1 MRYLTRICF
10 TLLCAL
16 LLSGCMLM
24 SGGRTSSDTLPDGG
38 NVSASFVGA
47 DGRQEQTVAT
57 GSPRSAFNTIVIVEA
72 ERGELQVELLNAD
85 GSVAFAVKG
94 RPDEAVTR
102 SGSVT
107 TNNDG
112 QLRYRITATGARNG
126 SYQLLYQ
133 RPTQ

>member
-1 MRYLTRICF
+1 MRYLIRMSFI
-10 TLLCAL
+10 LICAL
-16 LLSGCMLM
+16 LLSGCMIM
-24 SGGRTSSDTLPDGG
+24 SGGRTSTDTLPDGG

-47 DGRQEQTVAT
+47 DGRQEAAVET
-57 GSPRSAFNTIVIVEA
+57 GAARAALNTIVIVEA
-72 ERGELQVELLNAD
+72 ERGEFQIELLNGD

-107 TNNDG
+107 TDDNG
-112 QLRYRITATGARNG
+112 RLRYRITATGTRNG

-133 RPTQ
+133 LPTQ

>member
-1 MRYLTRICF
+1 MRYLIRISNI
-10 TLLCAL
+10 LVCAL

-24 SGGRTSSDTLPDGG
+24 SGERTSADTLLDGG

-47 DGRQEQTVAT
+47 DGQQEQAVET
-57 GSPRSAFNTIVIVEA
+57 GAARAAFNTIVIVEA
-72 ERGELQVELLNAD
+72 ERGELQVELLNSD

-107 TNNDG
+107 TDDNG
-112 QLRYRITATGARNG
+112 RLRYRITATGARNG

>member
-1 MRYLTRICF
+1 MQYPIRISF

-24 SGGRTSSDTLPDGG
+24 SGGRTSADTLPDGG

-47 DGRQEQTVAT
+47 DGRDEQAVET
-57 GSPRSAFNTIVIVEA
+57 GAPRSAFNTIVIVEA
-72 ERGELQVELLNAD
+72 ARGELQVELLNGD

-107 TNNDG
+107 TDDVG
-112 QLRYRITATGARNG
+112 QLRYRVTATGARNG

>member
-1 MRYLTRICF
+1 MRYLTRIGF
-10 TLLCAL
+10 TLLCAV

-24 SGGRTSSDTLPDGG
+24 SGGRTSADTLPDGG

-47 DGRQEQTVAT
+47 DGLQEQTVDT
-57 GSPRSAFNTIVIVEA
+57 GAARAAYNTIVIVQA
-72 ERGELQVELLNAD
+72 QRGELQVELLNGD

-107 TNNDG
+107 TDEHG
-112 QLRYRITATGARNG
+112 RLRYRISATGARNG

>member
-1 MRYLTRICF
+1 MRYLIRMSFFLII
-10 TLLCAL
+10 AL

-24 SGGRTSSDTLPDGG
+24 SGERTSADTLLDGG

-47 DGRQEQTVAT
+47 DGQQEQAVET
-57 GSPRSAFNTIVIVEA
+57 GAVRAAFNTIVIVEA
-72 ERGELQVELLNAD
+72 ERGELQVELLNSD

-107 TNNDG
+107 TDDNG
-112 QLRYRITATGARNG
+112 RLRYRITATGARNG

>member
-1 MRYLTRICF
+1 MRYLTRIGG

-16 LLSGCMLM
+16 LLNGCMLM
-24 SGGRTSSDTLPDGG
+24 SGGRTSADTLPDGG

-47 DGRQEQTVAT
+47 DGRQEQTVDT
-57 GSPRSAFNTIVIVEA
+57 GAARAAFNTIVIVQA

-85 GSVAFAVKG
+85 GSIAFAVKG

-107 TNNDG
+107 TDENG
-112 QLRYRITATGARNG
+112 RLRYRITATGARNG

>member
-1 MRYLTRICF
+1 MRYLTRIGLA
-10 TLLCAL
+10 LLCAL

-24 SGGRTSSDTLPDGG
+24 SGGRTSADTLPDGG

-47 DGRQEQTVAT
+47 DGRQEQAVDT
-57 GSPRSAFNTIVIVEA
+57 GAARTAFSTIVIVQA
-72 ERGELQVELLNAD
+72 QRGELQVELLNAD

-107 TNNDG
+107 TDENG

-126 SYQLLYQ
+126 SFQLLYQ